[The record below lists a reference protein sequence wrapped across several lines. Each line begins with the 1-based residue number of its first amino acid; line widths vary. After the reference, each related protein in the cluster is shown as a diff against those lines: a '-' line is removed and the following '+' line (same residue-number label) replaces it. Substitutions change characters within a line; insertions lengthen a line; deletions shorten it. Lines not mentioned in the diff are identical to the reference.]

1 MLLDAG
7 ADIDD
12 DPGMGMKKVIGLNS
26 AGVMLAADEFQAG
39 HMKAQHMV
47 LQTGM
52 GMYQWGEELQ
62 QHQEQDKKIARQ
74 AVHNPKILS
83 HLQGFHNSQAV
94 EK

>member
-1 MLLDAG
+1 
-7 ADIDD
+7 
-12 DPGMGMKKVIGLNS
+12 MKKVIGLNS
-26 AGVMLAADEFQAG
+26 AGVMLAA
-39 HMKAQHMV
+39 
-47 LQTGM
+47 
-52 GMYQWGEELQ
+52 EELQ